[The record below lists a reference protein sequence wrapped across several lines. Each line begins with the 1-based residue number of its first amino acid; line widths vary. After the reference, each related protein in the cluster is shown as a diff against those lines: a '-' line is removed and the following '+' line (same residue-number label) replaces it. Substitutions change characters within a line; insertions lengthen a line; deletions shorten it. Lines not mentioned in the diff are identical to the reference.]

1 MKMRHWLSIFAAVL
15 IVSAAS
21 SSLRAAEAKYL
32 SARFCRACHSSADN
46 DRYHRWL
53 QTKHAKAYEALQG
66 AEKKNPV
73 CLHCHT
79 TGNGEP
85 ISDRIKRK
93 DLRGVQC
100 EACHGAG
107 SLYKSNKVMKNRK
120 KAIEMGL
127 ILPTRMTCLKC
138 HR

>member
-1 MKMRHWLSIFAAVL
+1 MIRRIFLYLAACAVIAALSSTAYAA
-15 IVSAAS
+15 AQP
-21 SSLRAAEAKYL
+21 KYL

-46 DRYHRWL
+46 NRYHRWL
-53 QTKHAKAYEALQG
+53 KTRHAKAYEVLKG
-66 AEKKNPV
+66 ADKLNPV
-73 CLHCHT
+73 CLQCHT
-79 TGNGEP
+79 TGYGEDY
-85 ISDRIKRK
+85 SDRIKPK

-127 ILPTRMTCLKC
+127 IIPTRATCLKC

>member
-1 MKMRHWLSIFAAVL
+1 MKKHHWLWIFAAVL
-15 IVSAAS
+15 IGTVAS
-21 SSLRAAEAKYL
+21 SSLEASEANYL
-32 SARFCRACHSSADN
+32 SARFCRACHSSADK

-53 QTKHAKAYEALQG
+53 QTRHAKAFEALQG
-66 AEKKNPV
+66 AEKMNPA
-73 CLHCHT
+73 CLRCHT
-79 TGNGEP
+79 TGYGNP
-85 ISDRIKRK
+85 ISDRISRK

-107 SLYKSNKVMKNRK
+107 SLYKSNKVMKNRA

-127 ILPTRMTCLKC
+127 IIPTRMTCLKC